1 MSKKVGILVV
11 NGSEDVELFTP
22 IDILNRAG
30 AQVFVLSCN
39 PKEQDDTP
47 HIFTKSNIKV
57 ICDESLYQNES
68 KVLEIVNNL
77 DCVIIP
83 GGQILEDFYGDKPIE
98 QIPQSLDKVRSILVE
113 KAQDK
118 NFLFGSI
125 CVSTG
130 GVLEH
135 WGVIDPKKYRYTGY
149 PGTSKNITG
158 APYEISL
165 PDNSAALVSANSPS
179 SAMVFSLF
187 LVSILY
193 DTNKSD
199 QIANDILF
207 FDNSHT

>member
-1 MSKKVGILVV
+1 MTKKVGILVV
-11 NGSEDVELFTP
+11 DGSEDIELFTP

-30 AQVFVLSCN
+30 AEIFVLSCN
-39 PKEQDDTP
+39 LKNQEDNF
-47 HIFTKSNIKV
+47 HILTKSNVKV
-57 ICDESLYQNES
+57 VCDNSLYQNEL
-68 KVLEIVNNL
+68 KVLEIVKSL

-83 GGQILEDFYGDKPIE
+83 GGKILEGFYGDKPID
-98 QIPQSLDKVRSILVE
+98 QIPQSLNNVRSILLE

-135 WGVIDPKKYRYTGY
+135 WGIIDPNNYKYTGY

-165 PDNSAALVSANSPS
+165 PDNCAGLVSANSPS

-193 DTNKSD
+193 GTNKSD